1 MGLSGHCTSN
11 RHHHRAAVPL
21 GFAPSPLPPPTGA
34 AALLPRARV
43 SGYEGSTQRFV
54 LLLSFSFSFRSE
66 IGLCRP
72 VVHRH
77 IIVDTPEYEVVVAS
91 SQSTAPT
98 LVIKPPLLV
107 SPHFQVVA
115 PPMLLSSSWLS
126 IQVRT
131 YCSKFTD
138 TAADVDE
145 GRRFALFSCT
155 VYDRHPRLIVL
166 LNSSARSY

>member
-1 MGLSGHCTSN
+1 MHSCGGRSWGCQATAPLGLSGHCTSN

-34 AALLPRARV
+34 AALLPRAQV

-77 IIVDTPEYEVVVAS
+77 IIVDTPEYEVVTAS
-91 SQSTAPT
+91 SQGYSADARDQATIAGVTAFSGGGATHAAVVKLALDP
-98 LVIKPPLLV
+98 
-107 SPHFQVVA
+107 SPHLLLQVH
-115 PPMLLSSSWLS
+115 
-126 IQVRT
+126 
-131 YCSKFTD
+131 
-138 TAADVDE
+138 
-145 GRRFALFSCT
+145 GHRRRCC
-155 VYDRHPRLIVL
+155 
-166 LNSSARSY
+166 